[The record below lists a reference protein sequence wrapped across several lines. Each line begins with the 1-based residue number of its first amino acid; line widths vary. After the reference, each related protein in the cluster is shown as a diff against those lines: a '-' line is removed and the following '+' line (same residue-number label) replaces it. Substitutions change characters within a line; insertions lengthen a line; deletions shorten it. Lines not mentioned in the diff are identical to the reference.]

1 LHKEAVVMQM
11 SRLLVVLVMA
21 GLVGVAGLAL
31 WSRAAAADVPEGA
44 VGPVADLPG
53 PDEPLARGPE
63 RWRER
68 EWRGGPPRP
77 RPPVAMERIERR
89 LADLEEELDRLAE
102 IVGPEHPGL
111 ERLRERLE
119 RLRERVGEARRGG
132 PERPGPPCGPM
143 CREMHGA
150 MKAGMKGMMM
160 ARRIETLRKAKEGLY
175 DPMLAILAASRG
187 IVDLAGDDP
196 GAGID
201 TLREL
206 IRKVDAPVV
215 RTALRF
221 ALKDALE
228 RAGDRDGAIR
238 QLAEIIEEN
247 ARLVAKQRPPRRV
260 GKVEERPAGR
270 RPAAKERRGEGRQ
283 KQAKEH
289 HGRPRK

>member
-1 LHKEAVVMQM
+1 MQM
-11 SRLLVVLVMA
+11 SRLLVMLVMA

-31 WSRAAAADVPEGA
+31 WSRVVAADVPEGA

-53 PDEPLARGPE
+53 PEEPLARGPE

-68 EWRGGPPRP
+68 EWRGGPPGP
-77 RPPVAMERIERR
+77 RLPVATERMERR
-89 LADLEEELDRLAE
+89 LAELEEELDRLAE
-102 IVGPEHPGL
+102 IAGPEHPGV

-150 MKAGMKGMMM
+150 MKAGMM
-160 ARRIETLRKAKEGLY
+160 ARQFELLERIGEVARE
-175 DPMLAILAASRG
+175 PMLAVLIASRG

-196 GAGID
+196 GVAID

-206 IRKVDAPVV
+206 VRKADAPVV

-238 QLAEIIEEN
+238 QLSEIIEEN
-247 ARLVAKQRPPRRV
+247 ARLVAKHRPPRRV
-260 GKVEERPAGR
+260 GRMGERPAGR
-270 RPAAKERRGEGRQ
+270 MPAAVERRGEGRQ
-283 KQAKEH
+283 KRAKEH
-289 HGRPRK
+289 QERPRR